1 MRAVRIT
8 SALLGGVAASVLVT
22 LAGAWI
28 GSGLSGPVV
37 AAAWSMGIAVVL
49 GVLLSSSGDPEPRK
63 LTALDIVLLALYTA
77 ASLRA
82 FLWLVYADGNVW
94 KVLSPN
100 NLGDLSLHWSLIRYL
115 ASTAHWW
122 PGSPILAGDPLRYPF
137 GSDLFNALLLR
148 SGVSVSQGLIGC
160 ALVGAALTGLALWRW
175 GGAMAVAALIFNG
188 GMAGFA
194 ALAGSGNDPDS
205 HSEWKNL
212 FLTLFVTQR
221 GFLFALPAGLLLMC
235 EWRRWIRQPEEQG
248 LLPVPL
254 AVLFLCAIPLF
265 SVHTAL
271 FLGAMMAGILL
282 LNPPVRSRMS
292 SLVLIAWP
300 LMAVTGWIVTSG
312 AGGHS
317 AAGSIGWA
325 PGWMSNGSVG
335 FWFWNFGILP
345 VLALVLLVLILRGR
359 GEPEDRPFV
368 FVSLVVFASCLL
380 IRFAPWPWDNTKLML
395 WCWIVLIP
403 SLWRLVIRPCPIPL
417 RILLLVLLF
426 GSGAVSLALGLDGR
440 HGYEMADRIAM
451 EAAERL
457 LRDVPADGV
466 IACSPE
472 YNHPVLLAGHRAV
485 CGYEGH
491 LWSHGLDYKGRRDLL
506 DSVMKGEPGWSEK
519 ARSLGVSRIY
529 WSDLEA
535 KRWPDSK
542 LPWAGAEGMPSLH
555 ALE

>member
-1 MRAVRIT
+1 MRAVT
-8 SALLGGVAASVLVT
+8 VTGALLGGVAASVLVT

-28 GSGLSGPVV
+28 GSGLSGPVI
-37 AAAWSMGIAVVL
+37 AAAWAAGIAVVL
-49 GVLLSSSGDPEPRK
+49 GVLLNSSGDPESRK
-63 LTALDIVLLALYTA
+63 LNAADIVLLTIYAV

-82 FLWLVYADGNVW
+82 FFWLVYADGNAW

-115 ASTAHWW
+115 ASTVHWW
-122 PGSPILAGDPLRYPF
+122 PASPILAGDPLRYPF

-148 SGVSVSQGLIGC
+148 SGVPIAQGLIGC
-160 ALVGAALTGLALWRW
+160 ALAGAVLTGVALWRW

-188 GMAGFA
+188 GVAGLA
-194 ALAGSGNDPDS
+194 VLAGGGNDPDS
-205 HSEWKNL
+205 HCEWKNL

-221 GFLFALPAGLLLMC
+221 GFLFALPAGLLLLC
-235 EWRRWIRQPEEQG
+235 DWRRWIRQPEAPG
-248 LLPVPL
+248 LLPLPL

-271 FLGAMMAGILL
+271 FLGAMMAGIAL
-282 LNPPVRSRMS
+282 LNPPVRSRMAM
-292 SLVLIAWP
+292 LVLFAWP

-325 PGWMSNGSVG
+325 PGWMSDGSVG
-335 FWFWNFGILP
+335 FWFRNFGVLP
-345 VLALVLLVLILRGR
+345 VLALLLLVLVVRGR
-359 GEPEDRPFV
+359 GEPEDRSFV
-368 FVSLVVFASCLL
+368 LVSLFVFASCLL
-380 IRFAPWPWDNTKLML
+380 VRFAPWPWDNTKLML
-395 WCWIVLIP
+395 WCWLALAPALLRIV
-403 SLWRLVIRPCPIPL
+403 VRPCPIPL

-426 GSGAVSLALGLDGR
+426 GSGAASLALGLDGR
-440 HGYEMADRIAM
+440 HGYEMADRTAM
-451 EAAERL
+451 EDAERL
-457 LRDVPADGV
+457 LRDVPAEAV

-472 YNHPVLLAGHRAV
+472 YNHPVLLSGHRAV

-491 LWSHGLDYKGRRDLL
+491 LWSHGLDYRGRWDLL
-506 DSVMKGEPGWSEK
+506 DAVMKGEPEWREK

-535 KRWPDSK
+535 KRWPGSR
-542 LPWAGAEGMPSLH
+542 LPWAGGEGMPSLH
-555 ALE
+555 SLE